1 MEHKSNPPP
10 TQPLH
15 AGCVAL
21 SILAKPI
28 NVDILW
34 ALEDGPMRPSALL
47 KAIGSPSHSTMRL
60 YSQTLCEQGIIERRR
75 KKEFPGTTEYKLTE
89 SGQDLLWVVSI
100 LEKWLEMAPR
110 RPIRLGTTASKSSTK
125 ALVEGWS
132 TNIIRAIAARPL
144 SLTELSRLISKINYP
159 ALERRL
165 AAMRSVEL
173 VAPLTNAR
181 SNVPYVPTD
190 WLRRSVVPMT
200 AAAAWEREHQTPGA
214 RPIGR
219 LGVEAAFL
227 LAVPLLK
234 MPPTF
239 SGNCRLAVELR
250 GQDSPVSA
258 GVLVRIED
266 GEVVLRSARL
276 EGQQVEA
283 WASGSIDLWIGSMS
297 GRKGYRLNFGGD
309 PAMAKAIVDGL
320 KTALTL
326 SGPLDVDPV

>member
-21 SILAKPI
+21 SLLATPMNI
-28 NVDILW
+28 DILW

-47 KAIGSPSHSTMRL
+47 KEIGSPPQSTMRH
-60 YSQTLCEQGIIERRR
+60 YSQILGKLGIIERRR
-75 KKEFPGTTEYKLTE
+75 KKEFPGSTEYKLTE
-89 SGQDLLWVVSI
+89 CGQDLLRVVSI

-110 RPIRLGTTASKSSTK
+110 RPIHLGTTKSKSSTK
-125 ALVEGWS
+125 ALAEGWS
-132 TNIIRAIAARPL
+132 THIVRVIAAQPRT
-144 SLTELSRLISKINYP
+144 LTELSRLISKINYP

-173 VAPLTNAR
+173 VVPLTNAR
-181 SNVPYVPTD
+181 SGVPYVPTD
-190 WLRRSVVPMT
+190 WLRRSVVPIT
-200 AAAAWEREHQTPGA
+200 AAAAWERQYQTPGA

-227 LAVPLLK
+227 LAVPLLR

-239 SGNCRLAVELR
+239 SGSCRLAVELR

-266 GEVVLRSARL
+266 GEVVSRSARF
-276 EGQQVEA
+276 EGQQAEA

-297 GRKGYRLNFGGD
+297 GREGYRLNFGGD
-309 PAMAKAIVDGL
+309 PAMAEAVVDGL

-326 SGPLDVDPV
+326 SGPLDIDNP

>member
-1 MEHKSNPPP
+1 MEPNSKPPP
-10 TQPLH
+10 TQLLH

-21 SILAKPI
+21 SILATPM
-28 NVDILW
+28 NVDILQ
-34 ALEDGPMRPSALL
+34 ALEQGPKRPLALL
-47 KAIGSPSHSTMRL
+47 KAIGSPPQSTMRH
-60 YSQTLCEQGIIERRR
+60 YSRMLSEQGIIERRR
-75 KKEFPGTTEYKLTE
+75 KKEFPGSTEYKLTP
-89 SGQDLLWVVSI
+89 SGQGLLRVTGI
-100 LEKWLEMAPR
+100 LERWLEMAPSG
-110 RPIRLGTTASKSSTK
+110 PIRLGTTASKSSTK

-132 TNIIRAIAARPL
+132 TNIVRAIAARPL
-144 SLTELSRLISKINYP
+144 SLTQLSQLISKINYP

-173 VAPLTNAR
+173 VAPLR
-181 SNVPYVPTD
+181 GGHPSVPHVPTD
-190 WLRRSVVPMT
+190 WLRRSIVPMT
-200 AAAAWEREHQTPGA
+200 AAAAWERQHQAAGA
-214 RPIGR
+214 KPIGR

-227 LAVPLLK
+227 LAIPLLR

-250 GQDSPVSA
+250 GRDSSIAA

-266 GEVVLRSARL
+266 GEVVFRSARL

-297 GRKGYRLNFGGD
+297 GREGYRLNLGGD
-309 PAMAKAIVDGL
+309 PAMAEAVVDGL

-326 SGPLDVDPV
+326 SEPLNVDNP